1 MSDQKKRVEE
11 LLKRTETLEGNKQNF
26 LNLFQD
32 VADLFRPVK
41 SDIVS
46 KKTAGDK
53 ENLKRLFDS
62 FPILAVETFASI
74 LLGVLTNKST
84 KWFNLQTVDE
94 DLAEVN
100 EVSEW
105 LSQTTEMMWN
115 KMYNPASRFEQ
126 ALLESFK
133 DIGAFGTIATLIEEG
148 QKFDLVYITQNI
160 RNYLI
165 AENSEGKVDSIIIKT
180 QFTAQQAIEKFGE
193 EVNEQ
198 IRKIVEKNP
207 YEVFDFQL
215 HIYPRTNRDKTKI
228 DVLNKAYA
236 GCWVDVKHKEI
247 VQEIGWD
254 SFPVAVGRSEKST
267 DELYGT
273 SRAMIALADARELN
287 AIQQRYAESI
297 ELRLRPPLI
306 QNADFAARL
315 NLSPGAVNKATQ
327 NASYAGRSAIEPIN
341 TVGDINGTLEL
352 VQEKKQAI
360 REVFFLDKMKIFD
373 NPNATATQVLELRA
387 EGFRIMS
394 SVATSIQEYLD
405 AILDRTFD
413 ILFRKSYAVNDL
425 EGGKNSYSLLPGAV
439 FPEMPDQLKAAPDL
453 KVVFV
458 NPINQSQQITEL
470 NGIDVLLQ
478 TTGVM
483 AQMNPEV
490 MDVVNFDNVLRK
502 KRAILNID
510 PELINDKDTVAGIR
524 QQRQAQQQQQQ
535 ALMNQEVDS
544 VAAKNYAQAEA

>member
-1 MSDQKKRVEE
+1 MSEQTKRVED
-11 LLKRTETLEGNKQNF
+11 LLKRTETLEAGKQNF
-26 LNLFQD
+26 LNLYQEIG
-32 VADLFRPVK
+32 DLFRPVR
-41 SDIVS
+41 SDIIS

-53 ENLKRLFDS
+53 ESFKRIFDS

-84 KWFNLQTVDE
+84 KWFNLQTVD
-94 DLAEVN
+94 DKLGEVN
-100 EVSEW
+100 AVSTW
-105 LSQTTEMMWN
+105 LSQATEVMWN
-115 KMYNPASRFEQ
+115 KLYNPASGFEQ
-126 ALLESFK
+126 ALLEAFK
-133 DIGAFGTIATLIEEG
+133 DVGAFGTVATLIEEG
-148 QKFDLVYITQNI
+148 SKFDLVFITQNI
-160 RNYLI
+160 RNYLVS
-165 AENSEGKVDSIIIKT
+165 ENSEGRVDSIITKA
-180 QFTAQQAIEKFGE
+180 QFSARQAIEKFGND
-193 EVNEQ
+193 VNEQ
-198 IRKIVEKNP
+198 IKKIAEKNP
-207 YEVFDFQL
+207 YELFDFQL
-215 HIYPRTNRDKTKI
+215 HIYPRSERDKTKI
-228 DVLNKAYA
+228 DALNKAYA

-247 VQEIGWD
+247 VKEIGWD

-287 AIQQRYAESI
+287 AIQQRYAESV

-315 NLSPGAVNKATQ
+315 NLSPGAINKATQ

-341 TVGDINGTLEL
+341 TVGDLNGTLEL
-352 VQEKKQAI
+352 AQEKKQSI
-360 REVFFLDKMKIFD
+360 REIFFLDKMKIFD

-425 EGGKNSYSLLPGAV
+425 DGGGSSFNLLPSAV
-439 FPEMPDQLKAAPDL
+439 FPEMPNELKNAPEL

-458 NPINQSQQITEL
+458 NPINQSQQTIEL
-470 NGIDVLLQ
+470 NGIDVLIN
-478 TTGVM
+478 TVGSI
-483 AQMNPEV
+483 AQMSPDV

-502 KRAILNID
+502 KRSILNID
-510 PELINDKDTVAGIR
+510 PELINDEKTVKQIR
-524 QQRQAQQQQQQ
+524 QERQSQQQQQQ
-535 ALMNQEVDS
+535 ALMNQEIDS
-544 VAAKNYAQAEA
+544 KAAKNYAQAE

>member
-1 MSDQKKRVEE
+1 MSEQTKRVED
-11 LLKRTETLEGNKQNF
+11 LLKRTETLEAGKQNF
-26 LNLFQD
+26 LNLYQEIG
-32 VADLFRPVK
+32 DLFRPVR
-41 SDIVS
+41 SDIIS

-53 ENLKRLFDS
+53 ESFKRIFDS

-84 KWFNLQTVDE
+84 KWFNLQTVDGKLGE
-94 DLAEVN
+94 IN
-100 EVSEW
+100 TVSTW
-105 LSQTTEMMWN
+105 LSQATEVMWN
-115 KMYNPASRFEQ
+115 KLYNPASGFEQ
-126 ALLESFK
+126 ALLEAFK
-133 DIGAFGTIATLIEEG
+133 DVGAFGTVATLIEEG
-148 QKFDLVYITQNI
+148 SKFDLVFITQNI
-160 RNYLI
+160 RNYLVS
-165 AENSEGKVDSIIIKT
+165 ENSEGRVDSIITKA
-180 QFTAQQAIEKFGE
+180 QFSARQAIEKFGSD
-193 EVNEQ
+193 VNEQ
-198 IRKIVEKNP
+198 IKKIAEKNP
-207 YEVFDFQL
+207 YELFDFQL
-215 HIYPRTNRDKTKI
+215 HIYPRSERDKTKI
-228 DVLNKAYA
+228 DAINKAYA

-247 VQEIGWD
+247 VKEIGWD

-287 AIQQRYAESI
+287 AIQQRYAESV

-315 NLSPGAVNKATQ
+315 NLSPGAINKATQ

-341 TVGDINGTLEL
+341 TVGDLNGTLEL
-352 VQEKKQAI
+352 AQEKKQSI
-360 REVFFLDKMKIFD
+360 REIFFLDKMKIFD

-425 EGGKNSYSLLPGAV
+425 DGGGSSFNLLPGAV
-439 FPEMPDQLKAAPDL
+439 FPEMPDELKNAPEL

-458 NPINQSQQITEL
+458 NPINQSQQTIEL
-470 NGIDVLLQ
+470 NGIDVLIN
-478 TTGVM
+478 TVGSI
-483 AQMNPEV
+483 AQISPDV

-502 KRAILNID
+502 KRSILNID
-510 PELINDKDTVAGIR
+510 PELINDEKTVKQIR
-524 QQRQAQQQQQQ
+524 QERQSQQQQQQ
-535 ALMNQEVDS
+535 ALMNQEIDS
-544 VAAKNYAQAEA
+544 KAAKNYAQAE

>member
-1 MSDQKKRVEE
+1 MSEQTKRVED
-11 LLKRTETLEGNKQNF
+11 LLKRTETLEAGKQNF
-26 LNLFQD
+26 LNLYQEIG
-32 VADLFRPVK
+32 DLFRPVR
-41 SDIVS
+41 SDIIS

-53 ENLKRLFDS
+53 ENFKRIFDS

-84 KWFNLQTVDE
+84 KWFNLQTVD
-94 DLAEVN
+94 DKLGEVN
-100 EVSEW
+100 AVSTW
-105 LSQTTEMMWN
+105 LSQATEVMWN
-115 KMYNPASRFEQ
+115 KLYNPASGFEQ
-126 ALLESFK
+126 ALLEAFK
-133 DIGAFGTIATLIEEG
+133 DVGAFGTVATLIEEG
-148 QKFDLVYITQNI
+148 SKFDLVFITQNI
-160 RNYLI
+160 RNYLVS
-165 AENSEGKVDSIIIKT
+165 ENSEGRVDSIITKA
-180 QFTAQQAIEKFGE
+180 QFSARQAIEKFGND
-193 EVNEQ
+193 VNEQ
-198 IRKIVEKNP
+198 IKKIAEKNP
-207 YEVFDFQL
+207 YELFDFQL
-215 HIYPRTNRDKTKI
+215 HIYPRSERDKTKI
-228 DVLNKAYA
+228 DALNKAYA

-247 VQEIGWD
+247 VKEIGWD

-287 AIQQRYAESI
+287 AIQQRYAESV

-315 NLSPGAVNKATQ
+315 NLSPGAINKATQ

-341 TVGDINGTLEL
+341 TVGDLNGTLEL
-352 VQEKKQAI
+352 AQEKKQSI
-360 REVFFLDKMKIFD
+360 REIFFLDKMKIFD

-425 EGGKNSYSLLPGAV
+425 DGGGSSFNLLPSAV
-439 FPEMPDQLKAAPDL
+439 FPEMPNELKNAPEL

-458 NPINQSQQITEL
+458 NPINQSQQTIEL
-470 NGIDVLLQ
+470 NGIDVLIN
-478 TTGVM
+478 TVGSI
-483 AQMNPEV
+483 AQISPDV

-502 KRAILNID
+502 KRSILNID
-510 PELINDKDTVAGIR
+510 PELINDEKTVKQIR
-524 QQRQAQQQQQQ
+524 QERQSQQQQQQ
-535 ALMNQEVDS
+535 ALMNQEIDS
-544 VAAKNYAQAEA
+544 KAAKNYAQAE

>member
-1 MSDQKKRVEE
+1 MSEQTKRVED
-11 LLKRTETLEGNKQNF
+11 LLKRTETLEAGKQNF
-26 LNLFQD
+26 LNLYQEIG
-32 VADLFRPVK
+32 DLFRPVR
-41 SDIVS
+41 SDIIS
-46 KKTAGDK
+46 RKTAGDK
-53 ENLKRLFDS
+53 ESFKRIFDS

-84 KWFNLQTVDE
+84 KWFNLQTVD
-94 DLAEVN
+94 DKLGEVN
-100 EVSEW
+100 AVSTW
-105 LSQTTEMMWN
+105 LSQATEVMWN
-115 KMYNPASRFEQ
+115 KLYNPASGFEQ
-126 ALLESFK
+126 ALLEAFK

-148 QKFDLVYITQNI
+148 RKFDLVFITQNI
-160 RNYLI
+160 GNYLVS
-165 AENSEGKVDSIIIKT
+165 ENSEGRVDSIIIEA
-180 QFTAQQAIEKFGE
+180 QFSARQAIEKFGND
-193 EVNEQ
+193 VNEQ
-198 IRKIVEKNP
+198 IKKIAEKNP
-207 YEVFDFQL
+207 YELFDFQL
-215 HIYPRTNRDKTKI
+215 HIYPRSERDKTKI
-228 DVLNKAYA
+228 DALNKAYA

-247 VQEIGWD
+247 VKEIGWD

-287 AIQQRYAESI
+287 AIQQRYAESV

-315 NLSPGAVNKATQ
+315 NLSPGAINKATQ

-341 TVGDINGTLEL
+341 TVGDLNGTLEL
-352 VQEKKQAI
+352 AQEKKQSI
-360 REVFFLDKMKIFD
+360 REIFFLDKMKIFD

-425 EGGKNSYSLLPGAV
+425 DGGGSSFNLLPSAV
-439 FPEMPDQLKAAPDL
+439 FPEMPNELKNAPEL

-458 NPINQSQQITEL
+458 NPINQSQQTIEL
-470 NGIDVLLQ
+470 NGIDVLIN
-478 TTGVM
+478 TVGSI
-483 AQMNPEV
+483 AQMSPDV

-502 KRAILNID
+502 KRSILNID
-510 PELINDKDTVAGIR
+510 PELINDEKTVKQIR
-524 QQRQAQQQQQQ
+524 QERQSQQQQQQ
-535 ALMNQEVDS
+535 ALMNQEIDS
-544 VAAKNYAQAEA
+544 KAAKNYAQAE

>member
-1 MSDQKKRVEE
+1 MSEQTKRVED
-11 LLKRTETLEGNKQNF
+11 LLKRTETLEAGKQNF
-26 LNLFQD
+26 LNLYQEIG
-32 VADLFRPVK
+32 DLFRPVR
-41 SDIVS
+41 SDIIS

-53 ENLKRLFDS
+53 ESFKRIFDS

-84 KWFNLQTVDE
+84 KWFNLQTVD
-94 DLAEVN
+94 DKLGEVN
-100 EVSEW
+100 AVSTW
-105 LSQTTEMMWN
+105 LSQATEVMWN
-115 KMYNPASRFEQ
+115 KLYNPASGFEQ
-126 ALLESFK
+126 ALLEAFK
-133 DIGAFGTIATLIEEG
+133 DVGAFGTVATLIEEG
-148 QKFDLVYITQNI
+148 SKFDLVFITQNI
-160 RNYLI
+160 RNYLVS
-165 AENSEGKVDSIIIKT
+165 ENSEGRVDSIITKA
-180 QFTAQQAIEKFGE
+180 QFSARQAIEKFGND
-193 EVNEQ
+193 VNEQ
-198 IRKIVEKNP
+198 IKKIAEKNP
-207 YEVFDFQL
+207 YELFDFQL
-215 HIYPRTNRDKTKI
+215 HIYPRSERDKTKI
-228 DVLNKAYA
+228 DALNKAYA

-247 VQEIGWD
+247 VKEIGWD

-287 AIQQRYAESI
+287 AIQQRYAESV

-315 NLSPGAVNKATQ
+315 NLSPGAINKATQ

-341 TVGDINGTLEL
+341 TVGDLNGTLDL
-352 VQEKKQAI
+352 AQETKQSI
-360 REVFFLDKMKIFD
+360 REIFFLDKMKIFD

-425 EGGKNSYSLLPGAV
+425 DGGGSSFNLLPSAV
-439 FPEMPDQLKAAPDL
+439 FPEMPNELKNAPEL

-458 NPINQSQQITEL
+458 NPINQSQQTIEL
-470 NGIDVLLQ
+470 NGIDVLIN
-478 TTGVM
+478 TVGSI
-483 AQMNPEV
+483 AQISPDV

-502 KRAILNID
+502 KRSILNID
-510 PELINDKDTVAGIR
+510 PELINDEKTVKQIR
-524 QQRQAQQQQQQ
+524 QERQSQQQQQQ
-535 ALMNQEVDS
+535 ALMNQEIDS
-544 VAAKNYAQAEA
+544 KAAKNYAQAE

>member
-1 MSDQKKRVEE
+1 MSEQTKRVED
-11 LLKRTETLEGNKQNF
+11 LLKRTETLEAGKQNF
-26 LNLFQD
+26 LNLYQEIG
-32 VADLFRPVK
+32 DLFRPVR
-41 SDIVS
+41 SDIIS

-53 ENLKRLFDS
+53 ENFKRIFDS

-84 KWFNLQTVDE
+84 KWFNLQTVDGKLGE
-94 DLAEVN
+94 IN
-100 EVSEW
+100 TVSTW
-105 LSQTTEMMWN
+105 LSQATEVMWN
-115 KMYNPASRFEQ
+115 KLYNPASGFEQ
-126 ALLESFK
+126 ALLEAFK
-133 DIGAFGTIATLIEEG
+133 DVGAFGTVATLIEEG
-148 QKFDLVYITQNI
+148 SKFDLVFITQNI
-160 RNYLI
+160 RNYLVS
-165 AENSEGKVDSIIIKT
+165 ENSEGRVDSIIIKA
-180 QFTAQQAIEKFGE
+180 QFSARQAIEKFGND
-193 EVNEQ
+193 VNEQ
-198 IRKIVEKNP
+198 IKKIAEKNP
-207 YEVFDFQL
+207 YELFDFQL
-215 HIYPRTNRDKTKI
+215 HIYPRSERDKTKI
-228 DVLNKAYA
+228 DAINKAYA

-247 VQEIGWD
+247 VKEIGWD

-287 AIQQRYAESI
+287 AIQQRYAESV

-315 NLSPGAVNKATQ
+315 NLSPGAINKATQ

-341 TVGDINGTLEL
+341 TVGDLNGTLEL
-352 VQEKKQAI
+352 AQEKKQSI
-360 REVFFLDKMKIFD
+360 REIFFLDKMKIFD

-425 EGGKNSYSLLPGAV
+425 DGGGSSFNLLSGAV
-439 FPEMPDQLKAAPDL
+439 FPEMPNELKNAPEL

-458 NPINQSQQITEL
+458 NPINQSQQTIEL
-470 NGIDVLLQ
+470 NGIDVLIN
-478 TTGVM
+478 TVGSI
-483 AQMNPEV
+483 AQMSPDV

-502 KRAILNID
+502 KRSILNID
-510 PELINDKDTVAGIR
+510 PELINDEKTVKQIR
-524 QQRQAQQQQQQ
+524 QERQSQQQQQQ
-535 ALMNQEVDS
+535 ALMNQEIDS
-544 VAAKNYAQAEA
+544 KAAKNYAQAE

>member
-1 MSDQKKRVEE
+1 MSEQTKRVED
-11 LLKRTETLEGNKQNF
+11 LLKRTETLEAGKQNF
-26 LNLFQD
+26 LNLYQEIG
-32 VADLFRPVK
+32 DLFRPVR
-41 SDIVS
+41 SDIIS

-53 ENLKRLFDS
+53 ESFKRIFDS

-84 KWFNLQTVDE
+84 KWFNLQTVD
-94 DLAEVN
+94 DKLGEVN
-100 EVSEW
+100 TVSTW
-105 LSQTTEMMWN
+105 LSQATEVMWN
-115 KMYNPASRFEQ
+115 KLYNPASGFEQ
-126 ALLESFK
+126 ALLEAFK
-133 DIGAFGTIATLIEEG
+133 DVGAFGTVATLIEEG
-148 QKFDLVYITQNI
+148 SKFDLVFITQNI
-160 RNYLI
+160 RNYLVS
-165 AENSEGKVDSIIIKT
+165 ENSEGRVDSIIIKA
-180 QFTAQQAIEKFGE
+180 QFSSRQAIEKFGND
-193 EVNEQ
+193 VNEQ
-198 IRKIVEKNP
+198 IKKIAEKNP
-207 YEVFDFQL
+207 YELFDFQL
-215 HIYPRTNRDKTKI
+215 HIYPRSERDKTKI
-228 DVLNKAYA
+228 DAINKAYA

-247 VQEIGWD
+247 VKEIGWD

-287 AIQQRYAESI
+287 AIQQRYAESV

-315 NLSPGAVNKATQ
+315 NLSPGAINKATQ

-341 TVGDINGTLEL
+341 TVGDLNGTLEL
-352 VQEKKQAI
+352 AQEKKQSI
-360 REVFFLDKMKIFD
+360 REIFFLDKMKIFD

-425 EGGKNSYSLLPGAV
+425 DGGGSSFNLLPSAV
-439 FPEMPDQLKAAPDL
+439 FPEMPDELKNAPEL

-458 NPINQSQQITEL
+458 NPINQSQQTIEL
-470 NGIDVLLQ
+470 NGIDVLIN
-478 TTGVM
+478 TVGSI
-483 AQMNPEV
+483 AQMSPDV

-502 KRAILNID
+502 KRSILNID
-510 PELINDKDTVAGIR
+510 PELINDEKTVKQIR
-524 QQRQAQQQQQQ
+524 QERQSQQQQQQ
-535 ALMNQEVDS
+535 ALMNQEIDS
-544 VAAKNYAQAEA
+544 KAAKNYAQAE

>member
-1 MSDQKKRVEE
+1 MSEQTKRVED
-11 LLKRTETLEGNKQNF
+11 LLKRTETLEAGKQNF
-26 LNLFQD
+26 LNLYQEIG
-32 VADLFRPVK
+32 DLFRPVR
-41 SDIVS
+41 SDIIS

-53 ENLKRLFDS
+53 ESFKRIFDS

-84 KWFNLQTVDE
+84 KWFNLQTVD
-94 DLAEVN
+94 DKLGEVN
-100 EVSEW
+100 TVSTW
-105 LSQTTEMMWN
+105 LSQATEVMWN
-115 KMYNPASRFEQ
+115 KLYNPASGFEQ
-126 ALLESFK
+126 ALLEAFK
-133 DIGAFGTIATLIEEG
+133 DVGAFGTVATLIEEG
-148 QKFDLVYITQNI
+148 SKFDLVFITQNI
-160 RNYLI
+160 RNYLVS
-165 AENSEGKVDSIIIKT
+165 ENSEGRVDSIIIKA
-180 QFTAQQAIEKFGE
+180 QFSARQAIEKFGND
-193 EVNEQ
+193 VNEQ
-198 IRKIVEKNP
+198 IKKIAEKNP
-207 YEVFDFQL
+207 YELFDFQL
-215 HIYPRTNRDKTKI
+215 HIYPRSERDKTKI
-228 DVLNKAYA
+228 DALNKAYA

-247 VQEIGWD
+247 VKEIGWD

-287 AIQQRYAESI
+287 AIQQRYAESV

-315 NLSPGAVNKATQ
+315 NLSPGAINKATQ

-341 TVGDINGTLEL
+341 TVGDLNGTLEL
-352 VQEKKQAI
+352 AQEKKQSI
-360 REVFFLDKMKIFD
+360 REIFFLDKMKIFD

-425 EGGKNSYSLLPGAV
+425 DGGGSSFNLLPGAV
-439 FPEMPDQLKAAPDL
+439 FPEMPNELKNAPEL

-458 NPINQSQQITEL
+458 NPINQSQQTIEL
-470 NGIDVLLQ
+470 NGIDVLIN
-478 TTGVM
+478 TVGSI
-483 AQMNPEV
+483 AQISPDV

-502 KRAILNID
+502 KRSILNID
-510 PELINDKDTVAGIR
+510 PELINDEKTVKQIR
-524 QQRQAQQQQQQ
+524 QERQSQQQQQQ
-535 ALMNQEVDS
+535 ALMNQEIDS
-544 VAAKNYAQAEA
+544 KAAKNYAQAE

>member
-1 MSDQKKRVEE
+1 MSEQTKRVED
-11 LLKRTETLEGNKQNF
+11 LLKRTETLEAGKPNF
-26 LNLFQD
+26 LNLYQEIG
-32 VADLFRPVK
+32 DLFRPVR
-41 SDIVS
+41 SDIIS

-53 ENLKRLFDS
+53 ESFKRIFDS

-84 KWFNLQTVDE
+84 KWFNLQTVDGKLGE
-94 DLAEVN
+94 IN
-100 EVSEW
+100 TVSTW
-105 LSQTTEMMWN
+105 LSQATEVMWN
-115 KMYNPASRFEQ
+115 KLYNPASGFEQ
-126 ALLESFK
+126 ALLEAFK
-133 DIGAFGTIATLIEEG
+133 DVGAFGTVATLIEEG
-148 QKFDLVYITQNI
+148 SKFDLVFITQNI
-160 RNYLI
+160 RNYLVS
-165 AENSEGKVDSIIIKT
+165 ENSEGRVDSIIIKA
-180 QFTAQQAIEKFGE
+180 QFSSRQAIEKFGND
-193 EVNEQ
+193 VNEQ
-198 IRKIVEKNP
+198 IKKIAEKNP
-207 YEVFDFQL
+207 YELFDFQL
-215 HIYPRTNRDKTKI
+215 HIYPRSERDKTKI
-228 DVLNKAYA
+228 DAINKAYA

-247 VQEIGWD
+247 VKEIGWD

-287 AIQQRYAESI
+287 AIQQRYAESV

-315 NLSPGAVNKATQ
+315 NLSPGAINKATQ

-341 TVGDINGTLEL
+341 TVGDLNGTLEL
-352 VQEKKQAI
+352 AQEKKQSI
-360 REVFFLDKMKIFD
+360 REIFFLDKMKIFD

-425 EGGKNSYSLLPGAV
+425 DGGGSSFNLLPSAV
-439 FPEMPDQLKAAPDL
+439 FPEMPDELKNAPEL

-458 NPINQSQQITEL
+458 NPINQSQQTIEL
-470 NGIDVLLQ
+470 NGIDVLIN
-478 TTGVM
+478 TVGSI
-483 AQMNPEV
+483 AQMSPDV

-502 KRAILNID
+502 KRSILNID
-510 PELINDKDTVAGIR
+510 PELINDEKTVKQIR
-524 QQRQAQQQQQQ
+524 QERQSQQQQQQ
-535 ALMNQEVDS
+535 ALMNQEIDS
-544 VAAKNYAQAEA
+544 KAAKNYAQAE

>member
-1 MSDQKKRVEE
+1 MSEQTKRVED
-11 LLKRTETLEGNKQNF
+11 LLKRTETLEAGKQNF
-26 LNLFQD
+26 LNLYQEIG
-32 VADLFRPVK
+32 DLFRPVR
-41 SDIVS
+41 SDIIS

-53 ENLKRLFDS
+53 ESFKRIFDS

-84 KWFNLQTVDE
+84 KWFNLQTVD
-94 DLAEVN
+94 DKLGEVN
-100 EVSEW
+100 TVSTW
-105 LSQTTEMMWN
+105 LSQATEVMWN
-115 KMYNPASRFEQ
+115 KLYNPASGFEQ
-126 ALLESFK
+126 ALLEAFK
-133 DIGAFGTIATLIEEG
+133 DVGAFGTVATLIEEG
-148 QKFDLVYITQNI
+148 SKFDLVFITQNI
-160 RNYLI
+160 RNYLVS
-165 AENSEGKVDSIIIKT
+165 ENSEGRVDSIIIKA
-180 QFTAQQAIEKFGE
+180 QFSARQAIEKFGND
-193 EVNEQ
+193 VNEQ
-198 IRKIVEKNP
+198 IKKIAEKNP
-207 YEVFDFQL
+207 YELFDFQL
-215 HIYPRTNRDKTKI
+215 HIYPRSERDKTKI
-228 DVLNKAYA
+228 DALNKAYA

-247 VQEIGWD
+247 VKEIGWD

-287 AIQQRYAESI
+287 AIQQRYAESV

-315 NLSPGAVNKATQ
+315 NLSPGAINKATQ

-341 TVGDINGTLEL
+341 TVGDLNGTLEL
-352 VQEKKQAI
+352 AQEKKQSI
-360 REVFFLDKMKIFD
+360 REIFFLDKMKIFD

-425 EGGKNSYSLLPGAV
+425 DGGGSSFNLLPSAV
-439 FPEMPDQLKAAPDL
+439 FPEMPNELKNAPEL

-458 NPINQSQQITEL
+458 NPINQSQQTIEL
-470 NGIDVLLQ
+470 NGIDVLIN
-478 TTGVM
+478 TVGSI
-483 AQMNPEV
+483 AQISPDV

-502 KRAILNID
+502 KRSILNID
-510 PELINDKDTVAGIR
+510 PELINDEKTVKQIR
-524 QQRQAQQQQQQ
+524 QERQSQQQQQQ
-535 ALMNQEVDS
+535 ALMNQEIDS
-544 VAAKNYAQAEA
+544 KAAKNYAQAE

>member
-1 MSDQKKRVEE
+1 MSEQTKRVED
-11 LLKRTETLEGNKQNF
+11 LLKRTETLEAGKQNF
-26 LNLFQD
+26 LNLYQEIG
-32 VADLFRPVK
+32 DLFRPVR
-41 SDIVS
+41 SDIIS

-53 ENLKRLFDS
+53 ESFKRIFDS

-84 KWFNLQTVDE
+84 KWFNLQTVD
-94 DLAEVN
+94 DKLGEVN
-100 EVSEW
+100 AVSTW
-105 LSQTTEMMWN
+105 LSQATEVMWN
-115 KMYNPASRFEQ
+115 KLYNPASGFEQ
-126 ALLESFK
+126 ALLEAFK
-133 DIGAFGTIATLIEEG
+133 DVGAFGTVATLIEEG
-148 QKFDLVYITQNI
+148 SKFDLVFITQNI
-160 RNYLI
+160 RNYLVS
-165 AENSEGKVDSIIIKT
+165 ENSEGRVDSIITKA
-180 QFTAQQAIEKFGE
+180 QFSARQAIEKFGND
-193 EVNEQ
+193 VNEQ
-198 IRKIVEKNP
+198 IKKIAEKNP
-207 YEVFDFQL
+207 YELFDFQL
-215 HIYPRTNRDKTKI
+215 HIYPRSERDKTKI
-228 DVLNKAYA
+228 DALNKAYA

-247 VQEIGWD
+247 VKEIGWD

-287 AIQQRYAESI
+287 AIQQRYAESV

-315 NLSPGAVNKATQ
+315 NLSPGAINKATQ

-341 TVGDINGTLEL
+341 TVGDLNGTLEL
-352 VQEKKQAI
+352 AQEKKQSI
-360 REVFFLDKMKIFD
+360 REIFFLDKMKIFD

-425 EGGKNSYSLLPGAV
+425 DGGGSSFNLLPGAV
-439 FPEMPDQLKAAPDL
+439 FPEMPDELKNAPEL

-458 NPINQSQQITEL
+458 NPINQSQQTIEL
-470 NGIDVLLQ
+470 NGIDVLIN
-478 TTGVM
+478 TVGSI
-483 AQMNPEV
+483 AQMSPDV

-502 KRAILNID
+502 KRSILNID
-510 PELINDKDTVAGIR
+510 PELINDEKTVKQIR
-524 QQRQAQQQQQQ
+524 QERQSQQQQQQ
-535 ALMNQEVDS
+535 ALMNQEIDS
-544 VAAKNYAQAEA
+544 KAAKNYAQAE

>member
-1 MSDQKKRVEE
+1 MSEQTKRVED
-11 LLKRTETLEGNKQNF
+11 LLKRTETLEAEKQNF
-26 LNLFQD
+26 LNLYQEIG
-32 VADLFRPVK
+32 DLFRPVR
-41 SDIVS
+41 SDIIS

-53 ENLKRLFDS
+53 ENFKRIFDS

-84 KWFNLQTVDE
+84 KWFNLQTVDGKLGE
-94 DLAEVN
+94 IN
-100 EVSEW
+100 TVSTW
-105 LSQTTEMMWN
+105 LSQATEVMWN
-115 KMYNPASRFEQ
+115 KLYNPASGFEQ
-126 ALLESFK
+126 ALLEAFK
-133 DIGAFGTIATLIEEG
+133 DVGAFGTVATLIEEG
-148 QKFDLVYITQNI
+148 SKFDLVFITQNI
-160 RNYLI
+160 RNYLVS
-165 AENSEGKVDSIIIKT
+165 ENSEGRVDSIIIKA
-180 QFTAQQAIEKFGE
+180 QFSARQAIEKFGND
-193 EVNEQ
+193 VNEQ
-198 IRKIVEKNP
+198 IKKIAEKNP
-207 YEVFDFQL
+207 YELFDFQL
-215 HIYPRTNRDKTKI
+215 HIYPRSERDKTKI
-228 DVLNKAYA
+228 DALNKAYA

-247 VQEIGWD
+247 VKEIGWD

-287 AIQQRYAESI
+287 AIQQRYAESV

-315 NLSPGAVNKATQ
+315 NLSPGAINKATQ

-341 TVGDINGTLEL
+341 TVGDLNGTLEL
-352 VQEKKQAI
+352 AQEKKQSI
-360 REVFFLDKMKIFD
+360 REIFFLDKMKIFD

-425 EGGKNSYSLLPGAV
+425 DGGGSSFNLLPSAV
-439 FPEMPDQLKAAPDL
+439 FPEMPNELKNAPEL

-458 NPINQSQQITEL
+458 NPINQSQQTIEL
-470 NGIDVLLQ
+470 NGIDVLIN
-478 TTGVM
+478 TVGSI
-483 AQMNPEV
+483 AQISPDV

-502 KRAILNID
+502 KRSILNID
-510 PELINDKDTVAGIR
+510 PELINDEKTVKQIR
-524 QQRQAQQQQQQ
+524 QERQSQQQQQQ
-535 ALMNQEVDS
+535 ALMNQEIDS
-544 VAAKNYAQAEA
+544 KAAKNYAQAE